1 MLELTQQ
8 SNLAQPYSPAEQVTP
23 ESAPISNL
31 PKLAKEPVRP
41 PADRVVVFIDEA
53 NLYHAARSRGIKIDS
68 PQLLKTLKD
77 RSTDFQAIAYVAVD
91 RQNPHQ
97 KNFLSMLKRHG
108 VELVTQE
115 VVHRCDGSIFH
126 SINSITRTRSFGC
139 ELNRVAVASIS
150 AN

>member
-1 MLELTQQ
+1 MAVIDRTPAHPASLLAQPQAQTYLNQILAKLRQLQRQQQMLELTQQ
-8 SNLAQPYSPAEQVTP
+8 SNLAQPYSLAEQVTP

-77 RSTDFQAIAYVAVD
+77 RSTDFQAID
-91 RQNPHQ
+91 SNI
-97 KNFLSMLKRHG
+97 G
-108 VELVTQE
+108 
-115 VVHRCDGSIFH
+115 
-126 SINSITRTRSFGC
+126 
-139 ELNRVAVASIS
+139 NRVKIGRSIL
-150 AN
+150 